1 MELGPEYS
9 MQQAYKLAEQA
20 FEEDEVPIGAIVVA
34 DNKII
39 GKGLNVSQLEEFL
52 DVLQEMPDEPK
63 LFPKE
68 EQPKDEEIH

>member
-1 MELGPEYS
+1 MSTEHTNIRNALDKKSDEEL
-9 MQQAYKLAEQA
+9 LAIWKEHDDTVWEEQI
-20 FEEDEVPIGAIVVA
+20 FSVV
-34 DNKII
+34 
-39 GKGLNVSQLEEFL
+39 L